1 MKRISISIGVFL
13 VAFTTTFAQF
23 QINSMNL
30 AFSGGWS
37 LMNIEESSNSVNGF
51 EIGGH
56 FEHTSINGK
65 WAFGAALS
73 FVRVTDDVGSDRAL
87 YSSTPF
93 TFQTKYLFGSLD
105 TKGFIKAN
113 LGIHSSKVEW
123 NGTRRDIKNWD
134 HGFVVGGGAGVNQYL
149 SQTVY
154 IIVAYDI
161 KWLQNSYYNNG
172 LLHTFSAGL
181 GFQFQ

>member
-1 MKRISISIGVFL
+1 
-13 VAFTTTFAQF
+13 
-23 QINSMNL
+23 MNL

-51 EIGGH
+51 DIGGH

-73 FVRVTDDVGSDRAL
+73 FLRVTEDVGSDKAL
-87 YSSTPF
+87 YKSTPF

-113 LGIHSSKVEW
+113 VGIHGSNVEW

-134 HGFVVGGGAGVNQYL
+134 HGFVVGGGAGANQYL
-149 SQTVY
+149 SQTIY
-154 IIVAYDI
+154 ITIAYDIKWYLSQTIYITIAYDI

>member
-1 MKRISISIGVFL
+1 
-13 VAFTTTFAQF
+13 
-23 QINSMNL
+23 
-30 AFSGGWS
+30 
-37 LMNIEESSNSVNGF
+37 
-51 EIGGH
+51 
-56 FEHTSINGK
+56 
-65 WAFGAALS
+65 
-73 FVRVTDDVGSDRAL
+73 
-87 YSSTPF
+87 
-93 TFQTKYLFGSLD
+93 
-105 TKGFIKAN
+105 
-113 LGIHSSKVEW
+113 VEW

-172 LLHTFSAGL
+172 LLHTFGAGL